1 MQSSNISCAYWSFD
15 ENNGS
20 WIIDSGCRFAGYIN
34 DYAQCYC
41 NHLTHFAL
49 LMVMTEGGK
58 SGSRWI
64 PQGGKRRF

>member
-1 MQSSNISCAYWSFD
+1 MRKISCIYWSFN

-20 WIIDSGCRFAGYIN
+20 WIADSGCRFVGYIN

-49 LMVMTEGGK
+49 LMVC
-58 SGSRWI
+58 
-64 PQGGKRRF
+64 